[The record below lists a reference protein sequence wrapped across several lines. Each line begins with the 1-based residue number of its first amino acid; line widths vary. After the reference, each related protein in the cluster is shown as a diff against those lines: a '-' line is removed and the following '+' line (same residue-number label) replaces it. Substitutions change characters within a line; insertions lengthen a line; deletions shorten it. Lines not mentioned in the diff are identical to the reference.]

1 MIPLKLEISNFLSY
15 RETAVIDFDG
25 LHLACIS
32 GANGAG
38 KSTIFDAMTWALFGK
53 SRSKSD
59 DDLVNRI
66 AAQNGETA
74 EIRFT
79 FELEDVVYRV
89 IRRNRVGKTGS
100 LELQIYDG
108 DGRWRSLTEG
118 KLRETQNTIEKL
130 LGMNYD
136 VFTNAS
142 FFVQGQADAFTAKKP
157 NERKKILSQLLEVDK
172 WDEYKTAVT
181 EKRKEVEGQIAI
193 IDARLAEMEAE
204 LDEAEEREAALA
216 AAKAKQAEIADR
228 LQDKEALLLQA
239 RKVHTAVSQQQKA
252 IHDLATRLEQ
262 AHSRVAQLQKTRQSR
277 QTQRQEYQVILDEA
291 EAIEAAFTQW
301 QALDVALQEWQQ
313 KADEFNRLQQEK
325 RPFELTLA
333 GAKST
338 LEQRQKQLQNQAAR
352 VDAARNSQ
360 VTLTAEK
367 QKSEEA
373 LARVQERLAILT
385 DQETAWQ
392 EAQVTVSTLAGEQKA
407 RQRELSQ
414 LQAQEKRMAQL
425 AVEKEEVLQN
435 LAEAEASLT
444 AVSVELEA
452 ATARSQ
458 RHAAALAEKNTL
470 EEEQKSL
477 RQEMERYKARIEQ
490 LKADAHGA
498 CPLCGQPLTDA
509 HRDDV
514 VAELETEGKGRG
526 DRFRRNK
533 DRLAELAAEIETL
546 SHSLKQQRQLEQ
558 NRQTQQDRVSRA
570 QARLQEIEQAL
581 AVWQKE
587 GLARLQTLQ
596 ADTAVAEQLAAAE
609 KKVAELETAVSQK
622 KALEKERQTL
632 ERQLAS
638 QEARL
643 AEAARLIAE
652 WEESGQQE
660 LAEVTAQLTDELFA
674 PEAQEKLAEL
684 ETRITAVGYDAQV
697 HQQARLARD
706 ACKDAPARYQ
716 KLQEVRS
723 AVKPL
728 DDSLADLDTQIAEQ
742 ETAMASL
749 QKEHEAAQ
757 AQLAALTADSPDLT
771 VLEDEVQA
779 LREERVQADRQV
791 GAAQQRLDVL
801 EDVRQQ
807 QEHLREE
814 RAAHTLQVQRLKLLE
829 KACGRQGVQALL
841 IEQALPEIEE
851 RANEMLDRL
860 TGGEM
865 RVMFETQRQLK
876 SRDDQSETLDIHII
890 DSAGERPYDNY
901 SGGEQF
907 RVNFAIRLALSQL
920 LAKRAGAKLQ
930 TLVIDEGFGSQDPL
944 GRQRLVEAI
953 NTIQDDFAR
962 ILVITHV
969 AELRDAFPARIEV
982 EKRPSGSVVTVVQ

>member
-108 DGRWRSLTEG
+108 DDHWKSLTEG
-118 KLRETQNTIEKL
+118 KLRETQNAIEKL

-193 IDARLAEMEAE
+193 VDARLAEMEAE
-204 LDEAEEREAALA
+204 LGEAEEREAALA
-216 AAKAKQAEIADR
+216 AAKAKQAEIAAR
-228 LQDKEALLLQA
+228 LQDKEALLVQA
-239 RKVHTAVSQQQKA
+239 RKVHTAVSQQQKV

-262 AHSRVAQLQKTRQSR
+262 ARSRAAQLQKTYQNRQS
-277 QTQRQEYQVILDEA
+277 QRQEYQAILDEA
-291 EAIEAAFTQW
+291 EAIEAAYTQW
-301 QALDVALQEWQQ
+301 QELDAALQDWQQ
-313 KADEFNRLQQEK
+313 KADVFNRLQQEK
-325 RPFELTLA
+325 RPFELTIA
-333 GAKST
+333 RAKSS

-352 VDAARNSQ
+352 VEAARETQ
-360 VTLTAEK
+360 TTLSAEK
-367 QKSEEA
+367 QDTEEA
-373 LARVQERLAILT
+373 LTRVQEQLAILT
-385 DQETAWQ
+385 DKETAWQ
-392 EAQVTVSTLAGEQKA
+392 EVQMTISTLAGEQKA
-407 RQRELSQ
+407 HQRELSQ
-414 LQAQEKRMAQL
+414 LQTQEKRMAQL
-425 AVEKEEVLQN
+425 DVEKEQVQQN

-444 AVSVELEA
+444 AVSAELEA
-452 ATARSQ
+452 VTAHSQ
-458 RHAAALAEKNTL
+458 RHAAALAERDTL
-470 EEEQKSL
+470 EAEQTSL

-490 LKADAHGA
+490 LKADAHGS

-509 HRDDV
+509 HRDEV
-514 VAELETEGKGRG
+514 VAELEAEGKGRG

-533 DRLAELAAEIETL
+533 ERLAALEVEIETL
-546 SHSLKQQRQLEQ
+546 SRSLKQQGQLER
-558 NRQTQQDRVSRA
+558 NRQTQQDRVARA
-570 QARLQEIEQAL
+570 QARLQEIEQTL
-581 AVWQKE
+581 AAWQAE
-587 GLARLQTLQ
+587 GLVRLQTLQ
-596 ADTAVAEQLAAAE
+596 TDTAVAEQLAAAE
-609 KKVAELETAVSQK
+609 KEVAELKTAVSQK

-643 AEAARLIAE
+643 AEAARLILE
-652 WEESGQQE
+652 WETGGQQE
-660 LAEVTAQLTDELFA
+660 LAEVTAQLAAEAFV

-684 ETRITAVGYDAQV
+684 EAQITAVGYDAQA

-706 ACKDAPARYQ
+706 AHKDAPARYQ
-716 KLQEVRS
+716 RLQEVRS

-728 DDSLADLDTQIAEQ
+728 DDSLADLAEQIAEQ
-742 ETAMASL
+742 ETAVTSL

-757 AQLAALTADSPDLT
+757 AQLATLTADSPDLT
-771 VLEDEVQA
+771 ALEDEVQA
-779 LREERVQADRQV
+779 LREARVQADRQV

-807 QEHLREE
+807 QERLREE

-865 RVMFETQRQLK
+865 RVIFETQRQLK